1 MRAERKREGTK
12 PVAGA
17 PWTTVLM
24 EKPRESRLFIL
35 QQSALILTLHATH
48 TDTQSNSQL
57 PNIRFPLPTY
67 ENVDLFTNC
76 HCAGQDARFRK
87 DPKQVRPRAENA
99 QSAREGKVPG
109 DLRSRSEGAMA
120 RMWRLSGPPR
130 A

>member
-35 QQSALILTLHATH
+35 QQSALIPTLHATH

-57 PNIRFPLPTY
+57 SNIRFPLPTH

-76 HCAGQDARFRK
+76 LPLCGAGC
-87 DPKQVRPRAENA
+87 
-99 QSAREGKVPG
+99 KVQKG
-109 DLRSRSEGAMA
+109 RCVGVFILNTMLGA
-120 RMWRLSGPPR
+120 GT
-130 A
+130 